1 MGVALVTGASSG
13 IGLATVRIL
22 RERGRDVVGVSRS
35 GDEGTAVADLSDE
48 DGCALAIRR
57 AREQGPIE
65 AVIHSA
71 GVGSAE
77 EGPIASLEPRAWRAS
92 MALNLDAAFHLI
104 RMAWPDLERSGTG
117 RIVLVASTAAT
128 HGAPGYSAYSAA
140 KAGLL
145 GMMLSVAQDGA
156 PVGITCNAVLP
167 GWVRTRMS
175 EQSAERDAQSAGL
188 TVDEVW
194 AARAA
199 AYAAGRVITAEEV
212 GEVIAFLASPQS
224 SGVSGEGIRVALGDA
239 W

>member
-1 MGVALVTGASSG
+1 MGVVLVTGASSG
-13 IGLATVRIL
+13 IGLATARIL
-22 RERGRDVVGVSRS
+22 RERGRDVVGISRR
-35 GDEGTAVADLSDE
+35 GGEGSATADLSTE
-48 DGCALAIRR
+48 DGCALAIER
-57 AREQGPIE
+57 ARERGPIE

-77 EGPIASLEPRAWRAS
+77 EGPIATLEPRVWRAS

-104 RMAWPDLERSGTG
+104 RLAWPDLERSGSG

-167 GWVRTRMS
+167 GWVRSKMS
-175 EQSAERDAQSAGL
+175 EQSAQRDAQSAGL

-199 AYAAGRVITAEEV
+199 SYAAGRVITAEEV
-212 GEVIAFLASPQS
+212 GEVIAFLASPES